1 MTETGISVIDG
12 LVISVKRIWR
22 NETQVS
28 KARPGPPATSCSYV
42 LPSIQRVPKE
52 NLSKCIRASSCC
64 RVQAL
69 FFEVTAEK
77 ADQLCSTS

>member
-28 KARPGPPATSCSYV
+28 KARPGPPAV
-42 LPSIQRVPKE
+42 LPSIRRAPKE